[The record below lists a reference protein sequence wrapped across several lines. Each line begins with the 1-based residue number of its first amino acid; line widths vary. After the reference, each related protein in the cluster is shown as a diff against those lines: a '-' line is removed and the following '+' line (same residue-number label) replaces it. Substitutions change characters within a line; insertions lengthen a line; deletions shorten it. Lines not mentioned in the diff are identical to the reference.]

1 MFEAGMLYW
10 HYAGCIV
17 PLGLGPAWASWNVM
31 DEVKFYPS
39 RHCLVYIVEEDE
51 EGDSPTTE
59 SED

>member
-10 HYAGCIV
+10 HYPPSTTI
-17 PLGLGPAWASWNVM
+17 PLGPAWAPRSVR
-31 DEVKFYPS
+31 DEIKFYPS
-39 RHCLVYIVEEDE
+39 RHCLVYIVEDE

>member
-10 HYAGCIV
+10 HYAEGVV
-17 PLGLGPAWASWNVM
+17 PLGPAWAPHNIRN
-31 DEVKFYPS
+31 EIKFYPS
-39 RHCLVYIVEEDE
+39 RHCLVYIVEDE